1 MQVSALVALIPVGLC
16 TGNSSAVQWLVGF
29 AGAQIL
35 KTFPDGFVCNGGDP
49 ESLQRLLISGFVK
62 DPACHKFPFSAGIG
76 CNDDIRDI
84 FPENQLFDSV
94 ELAAGLFDDYQL
106 PVLWEHGKRIHVP
119 GLVLFVVLLRISQ
132 CDKVTQRPCDDIVC
146 SFYISICFFIA
157 V

>member
-1 MQVSALVALIPVGLC
+1 MPQV
-16 TGNSSAVQWLVGF
+16 
-29 AGAQIL
+29 
-35 KTFPDGFVCNGGDP
+35 
-49 ESLQRLLISGFVK
+49 
-62 DPACHKFPFSAGIG
+62 PFSAGIG

-146 SFYISICFFIA
+146 SFYISILFFLLQCKTRA
-157 V
+157 MSLPHGRFFLQ